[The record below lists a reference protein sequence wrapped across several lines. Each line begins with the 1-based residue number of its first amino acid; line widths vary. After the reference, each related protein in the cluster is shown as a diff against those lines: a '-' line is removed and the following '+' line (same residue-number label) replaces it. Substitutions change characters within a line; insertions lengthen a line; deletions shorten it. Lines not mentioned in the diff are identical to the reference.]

1 MSSPLADRKTRGLG
15 KVLIDLHQAA
25 AHGSR
30 LHVLANCI
38 SAAIL
43 RHAPKD
49 APLRCL
55 DVGCGDMRLAELLAA
70 ALPHSA
76 WTCMDVYELPMEYA
90 GQERWNKYR
99 RFDGSHFPFADKS
112 FDIVLFADVLH
123 HARDNAATLL
133 TEAARTGR
141 LILVKDHFE
150 YSWWSRGW
158 LLLMDFVGNWGYG
171 VPLPR
176 QYYNRKQ
183 FITAVQDH
191 GLRIRDMHV
200 GIELYR
206 HLPVVRSLLRKE
218 WQFLAVLEPETP
230 GNKRAS

>member
-1 MSSPLADRKTRGLG
+1 
-15 KVLIDLHQAA
+15 
-25 AHGSR
+25 
-30 LHVLANCI
+30 
-38 SAAIL
+38 
-43 RHAPKD
+43 
-49 APLRCL
+49 
-55 DVGCGDMRLAELLAA
+55 
-70 ALPHSA
+70 
-76 WTCMDVYELPMEYA
+76 MDVYELPMEYT
-90 GQERWNKYR
+90 GQERWKKYQQ
-99 RFDGSHFPFADKS
+99 FDGSRFPFAEKS

-123 HARDNAATLL
+123 HARDKAATLL
-133 TEAARTGR
+133 TEAARTGS

-176 QYYNRKQ
+176 QYYNRER
-183 FITAVQDH
+183 FITAVQDC
-191 GLRIRDMHV
+191 GLRIRDLHV

-206 HLPVVRSLLRKE
+206 HLPVARSLLRKE